1 MKKVISVLCLLAVLA
16 TGALAQ
22 EQHQQ
27 RGRQGRDGEGWRERV
42 RAEKV
47 AFLTEQI
54 DLTESE
60 AQVFW
65 PIYNQLQK
73 EQREVFEAV
82 RKAYEAM
89 EKGVNEGK
97 TGKEMEKLVE
107 AYVNAKDK
115 NEGIETKYLN
125 KLMKALPAEKVA
137 RYYVAEEKFRHQQIG
152 RLGNGNF
159 PNFKMSEEQK
169 QQWKER
175 SEQFKEQ
182 FKEQSE
188 QLKEQFRG
196 RGNRQQQKA
205 DGTSTQKENI

>member
-1 MKKVISVLCLLAVLA
+1 MSIMKKVISVLCLLAVLA

-22 EQHQQ
+22 EQQQQ
-27 RGRQGRDGEGWRERV
+27 RGRHGRGGEGWRERV

-65 PIYNQLQK
+65 PIYNQLQN
-73 EQREVFEAV
+73 EQRENFEAV

-107 AYVNAKDK
+107 AYVDAKDK

-175 SEQFKEQ
+175 GEQFKEQ
-182 FKEQSE
+182 LRS
-188 QLKEQFRG
+188 
-196 RGNRQQQKA
+196 RGNRQQQKNEGGA
-205 DGTSTQKENI
+205 APQKESI

>member
-22 EQHQQ
+22 EQQQQ
-27 RGRQGRDGEGWRERV
+27 RGRQGRGGEGWRERV

-65 PIYNQLQK
+65 PIYNQLQN
-73 EQREVFEAV
+73 EQRENFEAV

-107 AYVNAKDK
+107 AYVDAKDK

-175 SEQFKEQ
+175 GEQFKEQ
-182 FKEQSE
+182 LRS
-188 QLKEQFRG
+188 
-196 RGNRQQQKA
+196 RGNRQQQKNEGGA
-205 DGTSTQKENI
+205 APQKESI

>member
-1 MKKVISVLCLLAVLA
+1 MKKVISVLCALAVLSA
-16 TGALAQ
+16 GAFAQ
-22 EQHQQ
+22 GPQGPQGNR
-27 RGRQGRDGEGWRERV
+27 RGGDNGWRERV

-47 AFLTEQI
+47 AFLTEEI

-65 PIYNQLQK
+65 PIYNEIQK
-73 EQREVFEAV
+73 SQREGFEAV
-82 RKAYEAM
+82 KNAYDAM
-89 EKGVNEGK
+89 VKGVEEKKGS
-97 TGKEMEKLVE
+97 KEMEKLVK
-107 AYVNAKDK
+107 AYIDAKEK

-159 PNFKMSEEQK
+159 PNLRMSEEQK

-175 SEQFKEQ
+175 GEQMR
-182 FKEQSE
+182 
-188 QLKEQFRG
+188 EQFRNWTG
-196 RGNRQQQKA
+196 QGQKK
-205 DGTSTQKENI
+205 DND

>member
-1 MKKVISVLCLLAVLA
+1 MKKVISIVCALTLLAA
-16 TGALAQ
+16 TAFAQ
-22 EQHQQ
+22 GPRQS
-27 RGRQGRDGEGWRERV
+27 RGDGNGWRERV

-47 AFLTEQI
+47 AFLTEEI

-65 PIYNQLQK
+65 PIYNQIQK
-73 EQREVFEAV
+73 DQRESFETV
-82 RKAYEAM
+82 RQAYEAM
-89 EKGVNEGK
+89 AKGIKEGK
-97 TGKEMEKLVE
+97 TGKEMEKLVK
-107 AYVNAKDK
+107 AYIDAKEK

-125 KLMKALPAEKVA
+125 KLLKALPAEKVA

-175 SEQFKEQ
+175 GEQMRERGQQ
-182 FKEQSE
+182 FLD
-188 QLKEQFRG
+188 QLRG
-196 RGNRQQQKA
+196 KQAQEP
-205 DGTSTQKENI
+205 ENN